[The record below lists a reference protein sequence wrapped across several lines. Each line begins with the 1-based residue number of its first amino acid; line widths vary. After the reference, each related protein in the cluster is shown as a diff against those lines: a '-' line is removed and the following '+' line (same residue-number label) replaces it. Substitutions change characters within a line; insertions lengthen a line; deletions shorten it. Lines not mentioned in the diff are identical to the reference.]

1 MKVLLL
7 NPPDENKVSE
17 APDRHGNEYIE
28 SDDFGNFPPL
38 GALYVLTYLEQN
50 STGHD
55 LFFKDCIAEHLSFDD
70 LKTYIQNIKPDVVG
84 MTSFT
89 VSLFDVILAART
101 VREVVPDAH
110 LCLGG
115 HHPIAFPFE
124 AAQLKEFDTIIVGE
138 GEIAFTE
145 LVNAIEKGKD
155 YTTIEGVYTEKS
167 VQKYINV
174 EMKRDKRF
182 LHKIKVPPAYI
193 PDIDS
198 IPAPN
203 REYIKHI
210 NYQSVVGVTSKLATL
225 LSSRGCPY
233 KCTFCDVPLKE
244 HRQRDPKLV
253 IDEVEEC
260 LKMGYEEIHFYDDLF
275 NIYPERI
282 IDICDEIDRRG
293 VKFTWDF
300 RGRVNTVTY
309 ESLKRFKNSGGRM
322 ISFGIETSSNEGLKT
337 LRKGNKDYQNKE
349 ALEWCR
355 ELGIVTIADYMIGL
369 PHERSREDIQES
381 VNTLIDYDPDYAQFN
396 VLSLYPN
403 TEVYDQAV
411 EKGLIDNE
419 YRWHEWASDPVSG
432 FEVDHWDEFV
442 SAREMVDIQKWA
454 YRKFYF
460 RPKNIARSVVQTRSL
475 YEFKTK
481 AKGALKVLWG

>member
-1 MKVLLL
+1 MRVLVL
-7 NPPDENKVSE
+7 NPPDENKISE
-17 APDRHGNEYIE
+17 APDSFGKEYIE
-28 SDDFGNFPPL
+28 SDDFGYFPPL
-38 GALYVLTYLEQN
+38 GALYVLSYLEKN
-50 STGHD
+50 SEGHD
-55 LFFKDCIAEHLSFDD
+55 LFFKDCVAEHLSFND
-70 LKTYIQNIKPDVVG
+70 LRAYVEDVQPDIVG
-84 MTSFT
+84 ITSFT
-89 VSLFDVILAART
+89 ISLLDVILAART

-110 LCLGG
+110 ICLGG

-124 AAQLKEFDTIIVGE
+124 SAQLKEFDTIIVGE
-138 GEIAFTE
+138 GEVAFTE
-145 LVNAIEKGKD
+145 LVDAIEKGKD
-155 YTTIEGVYTEKS
+155 YTSIWGVYTEKS
-167 VQKYINV
+167 VQKYLNV

-244 HRQRDPKLV
+244 HRQRDAILV

-282 IDICDEIDRRG
+282 IEICDEIDRRG
-293 VKFTWDF
+293 LKFHWDF

-309 ESLKRFKNSGGRM
+309 ESLRRFKQSGGRM
-322 ISFGIETSSNEGLKT
+322 ISFGIETGSDEGLRV
-337 LRKGNKDYQNKE
+337 LRKGNKAEQNRQ

-369 PHERSREDIQES
+369 PFETSKEDIKEN
-381 VNTLIDYDPDYAQFN
+381 VNTLIGYDPDYAQFG

-411 EKGLIDNE
+411 EKGLIEDGD
-419 YRWHEWASDPVSG
+419 RWHKWASNPTPD
-432 FEVDHWDEFV
+432 FEVDHWNEFV
-442 SAREMVDIQKWA
+442 SPKELVDIQKWS

-460 RPKNIARSVVQTRSL
+460 RPKAVARSVFQTRSF

-481 AKGALKVLWG
+481 AKGALKVLGA